1 MITHKP
7 LLDVQKVIDHYTK
20 KDGAPIKY
28 VCSSSITENGNAA
41 ADIFYRDMPHPEFG
55 NRYFGL
61 YWSTASGNVMIANAD
76 KIEDFEFGLVEDGNG
91 DLHYSRHRWDY
102 LSFSNGN
109 MIDGGRAYIKSSGC
123 KVYVYRV
130 KDGEMVENG

>member
-1 MITHKP
+1 MIVHKP
-7 LLDVQKVIDHYTK
+7 LMDVQKVIEHYTE
-20 KDGAPIKY
+20 KDGVPIKY
-28 VCSSSITENGNAA
+28 VCSSSITENGTAA
-41 ADIFYRDMPHPEFG
+41 ADIFYRDTPHPKFG

-61 YWSTASGNVMIANAD
+61 YWSTAVGKVMIANAD
-76 KIEDFEFGLVEDGNG
+76 KIEDFEFALVEDENG

-123 KVYVYRV
+123 KLYVYRI
-130 KDGEMVENG
+130 KNGEMVENE

>member
-1 MITHKP
+1 MMIKHEP
-7 LLDVQKVIDHYTK
+7 LFNTQRSCELYSK
-20 KDGAPIKY
+20 KDGVPVAY
-28 VCSSSITENGNAA
+28 VCTSALGNEAQA
-41 ADIFYRDMPHPEFG
+41 MDIFYRDTPHPEFG

-61 YWSTASGNVMIANAD
+61 YWSTASGKVMIANAD
-76 KIEDFEFGLVEDGNG
+76 KIEDFEFALVEDENG
-91 DLHYSRHRWDY
+91 DLQYSRHRWDY

-109 MIDGGRAYIKSSGC
+109 MIDGGRAYTRSSGC